1 MNYEFQYPFFAW
13 LYVIPAC
20 LVLYYFIF
28 AIYNKL
34 PRFFYPCNK
43 LFDKEPTP
51 LTPLKVRGFLI
62 FASGIAAIC
71 FWIIAAMNPIRV
83 NELQSVKEYGIDIT
97 IVLDVSSSMSQD
109 DFSPTRIKAAKRITK
124 QFIESRQNDRI
135 GIVIF
140 AGDAFVQCP
149 QTTEYTAAL
158 EILKSLRAG
167 MVVPDRTAIGLAL
180 SVGASRLL
188 ESKVKNRIMILITD
202 GEDNQLGEIRPI
214 SAAKAIRD
222 LGIKVYTI
230 GIGSRPRNFSEIQ
243 KVASLTGGKFYE
255 ARTEEQFYQYMKE
268 IDDLEKS
275 FLRRKR
281 YQVVK
286 EFNQKFILYGF
297 LLLLTG
303 LALDKII
310 WPVRL

>member
-1 MNYEFQYPFFAW
+1 MNYEFQYPSFAW

-28 AIYNKL
+28 ATYNKL

-51 LTPLKVRGFLI
+51 LAPLKVRGFLI

-97 IVLDVSSSMSQD
+97 IVLDVSSSMSQG
-109 DFSPTRIKAAKRITK
+109 DFGPTRIKAAKRITK
-124 QFIESRQNDRI
+124 EFIESRQNDRI

-202 GEDNQLGEIRPI
+202 GEDNQLGDIRPI

-230 GIGSRPRNFSEIQ
+230 GIGSRPKNFSDIQ
-243 KVASLTGGKFYE
+243 KVASVTGGKFYE
-255 ARTEEQFYQYMKE
+255 ARTEEQFYQHMKE

-281 YQVVK
+281 YQIVK

-297 LLLLTG
+297 LFLLTG